1 MDTDFERMQ
10 FPGIYNNGLNVIS
23 DDDVYK
29 ELAAKTHKKAP
40 IMEFNQDAFASRLTL
55 KQRAMYLSVTEA
67 AKQIGISK
75 ATLSRLNR
83 GVFLPDV
90 YTYFVCCRW
99 LDVPME
105 FFFKAQS

>member
-1 MDTDFERMQ
+1 
-10 FPGIYNNGLNVIS
+10 
-23 DDDVYK
+23 
-29 ELAAKTHKKAP
+29 
-40 IMEFNQDAFASRLTL
+40 MEFNQELFASRLML

-90 YTYFVCCRW
+90 NTYIVCCRW

-105 FFFKAQS
+105 FFFK